1 MGYEFAEYALV
12 GAAGLVAGGINA
24 MAGGGS
30 LVSFPSLVAV
40 GVDTVSANATN
51 TVALCPGYLGGAVAQ
66 RDDLSTAG
74 ATHRKLLVAAAAGGL
89 TGAVLLVST
98 SDDVFDAIV
107 PFLVLFATLLL
118 AVQEPVKK
126 WLNARRARSGE
137 VDDRPAQGRP
147 TTVGAVF
154 TGAIYGGYFGAGL
167 GIVFLAVLGLL
178 LEEPLRKLNAL
189 KSLLSLVINV
199 VAAIFLSFSGE
210 VVWELAAVMAVTSL
224 VGGVAGGKLVRVV
237 NPVALR
243 TFVVLFGIAVAISLF
258 VRN

>member
-1 MGYEFAEYALV
+1 MGYELAEYALV

-66 RDDLSTAG
+66 RDDLSAAG
-74 ATHRKLLVAAAAGGL
+74 ATHRRLLVGAAAGGL

-98 SDDVFDAIV
+98 SDDLFDAIV

-118 AVQEPVKK
+118 AGQGPVKS
-126 WLNARRARSGE
+126 WLDARRERRGI
-137 VDDRPAQGRP
+137 VDDRPAHVRP
-147 TTVGAVF
+147 STVVAVF

-210 VVWELAAVMAVTSL
+210 IVWELAAIMAVTSL
-224 VGGVAGGKLVRVV
+224 AGGVIGGKLVRVV

-243 TFVVLFGIAVAISLF
+243 IFVVLFGIAVAVSLF

>member
-1 MGYEFAEYALV
+1 MGYELAEYALV

-74 ATHRKLLVAAAAGGL
+74 AAHRRLLVGAGLGGL

-98 SDDVFDAIV
+98 SDDLFDAIV
-107 PFLVLFATLLL
+107 PFLVLFATVLL
-118 AVQEPVKK
+118 AVQEPVKR
-126 WLNARRARSGE
+126 WLDARRARRGV
-137 VDDRPAQGRP
+137 VDDRPAHGRP
-147 TTVGAVF
+147 STVVAVF

-178 LEEPLRKLNAL
+178 LDEPLRKINAL

-210 VVWELAAVMAVTSL
+210 IVWELAAVMAVTSL
-224 VGGVAGGKLVRVV
+224 AGGVVGGRLVRVV

-243 TFVVLFGIAVAISLF
+243 TFVVLFGLAVAISLF